1 MTIVKETNQYTRNGW
16 VVTRNETYMDDYS
29 YDEKQKMIR
38 YRLAK
43 LKRKKIAE
51 LTKDRLKTFNLIQHY
66 QKQALD
72 VESDRDALTI
82 TEYLTMILIPQL
94 HNIDRELKALTK

>member
-1 MTIVKETNQYTRNGW
+1 MVIVKETNQFTRNGW
-16 VVTRNETYMDDYS
+16 VVTRDVTHMSDSD
-29 YDEKQKMIR
+29 YDEKQRMIR

-51 LTKDRLKTFNLIQHY
+51 LTKDRRDTFNLIQHY
-66 QKQALD
+66 QKQALE